1 MLIDPYRFQ
10 PANIERIVRE
20 SKRAV
25 SVCLELPDGYTF
37 TPGQHAVV
45 RVTMPGGSKLVRQ
58 YSFSAP
64 IDSGKLWLT
73 VVQEPDGQVS
83 TWFTETARIGDIV
96 EVSHPFTGPL
106 VQEYPYG
113 QICMIAGGSGIAP
126 LMAHIRVL
134 RQTKTPFTLL
144 YSTRSDEQCFADELT
159 PLPGEK
165 IIIRLTD
172 TEPRFTEHEIAQ
184 ELTKDST
191 VFICGSRPFA
201 LAMRGYSETIVP
213 SDHIHS
219 EAFSL

>member
-10 PANIERIVRE
+10 PVKIERIVRE
-20 SKRAV
+20 SERAV
-25 SVCLELPDGYTF
+25 SVCLELPNGYVF
-37 TPGQHAVV
+37 EPGQHAVV
-45 RVTMPGGSKLVRQ
+45 RVTMPSGAKLVRQ

-64 IDSGKLWLT
+64 VSSGKLWLT

-83 TWFTETARIGDIV
+83 TWFTETAKAGDTV

-106 VQEYPYG
+106 VQKYPYER
-113 QICMIAGGSGIAP
+113 ICMIAGGSGIAP

-144 YSTRSDEQCFADELT
+144 YSTRSDERCFKDELT

-172 TEPRFTEHEIAQ
+172 TESRFNEEEITR
-184 ELTKDST
+184 ELTKNST

-201 LAMRGYSETIVP
+201 ITMRGYCETVVP
-213 SDHIHS
+213 ANKVYS